1 MWQHIPNRNT
11 NYKIQDMKYK
21 KQNTKKQYDVAV
33 NLARI
38 ITSLSHCIPALIEFT
53 ANTKYEI

>member
-21 KQNTKKQYDVAV
+21 KQNTKS
-33 NLARI
+33 NMM
-38 ITSLSHCIPALIEFT
+38 
-53 ANTKYEI
+53 